1 MAISHKD
8 HDHPNTPAARAACRK
23 RMNAGQSPRDE
34 ATERALSFDP
44 FAKPAKLSVVPRKRR
59 DGGVVSGLQATAPK
73 AVSGNLKRAGTPL
86 RTIADLPDVPQML
99 AYAARLAWAEG
110 WDVFTGYKFN
120 DEEATIRI
128 VGLKAEI
135 TCIWRVTQPHG
146 IWAMHL
152 RRLDESKGCG
162 AASSALEAIEMA
174 AGRLPFPDGQY

>member
-23 RMNAGQSPRDE
+23 SVTVTTKPSAERILAEGAG
-34 ATERALSFDP
+34 LV
-44 FAKPAKLSVVPRKRR
+44 KPAKLSVVPRKRR

-73 AVSGNLKRAGTPL
+73 TGSGNLKRAGTPL

-128 VGLKAEI
+128 VGLKVEI

-146 IWAMHL
+146 IWALHL
-152 RRLDESKGCG
+152 RRLNESKGCG
-162 AASSALEAIEMA
+162 AASSAVEAIEMA
-174 AGRLPFPDGQY
+174 AGRLPLPDER